1 MADDTEDTGNTP
13 EPQENNTPVNN
24 EPQYTDVEKKA
35 MEQGW
40 VPKEQYSGT
49 GKWRDAE
56 EFLDRGELFSKID
69 DLNRRNR
76 SLETTVHEVKK
87 HYKKM
92 AEAEYNRAL
101 KDLRAQKKEALDIGD
116 SEKVVQIDEAIQQTK
131 DQAAQEL
138 QRLDAQPTQPTENPV
153 FVVWQNRNPWYS
165 QDRAMKI
172 FADTL
177 GEELVVKHG
186 MKDPKEVL
194 TEIERQV
201 KKEFSHKFNNP
212 NRNKPGAVE
221 GGGKS
226 GGGKSNESF
235 QLTPEE
241 TQVMNKFIKH
251 GVMTKEEYIAEV
263 KASRGV

>member
-1 MADDTEDTGNTP
+1 MAENTEDLGNTP
-13 EPQENNTPVNN
+13 EPQEEVSTNN
-24 EPQYTDVEKKA
+24 EPEYSDVEKRA

-69 DLNRRNR
+69 DLNRKNR
-76 SLETTVHEVKK
+76 SLETTVHEVKR
-87 HYKKM
+87 HYKKI

-101 KDLRAQKKEALDIGD
+101 RELRAQKKDALDIGD
-116 SEKVVQIDEAIQQTK
+116 SERVVQIDEAIQNTK
-131 DQAAQEL
+131 VQQAQEL
-138 QRLDAQPTQPTENPV
+138 RQLDATPQMPPAENPV
-153 FVVWQNRNPWYS
+153 FMVWQNRNPWYS
-165 QDRAMKI
+165 QDRAMKV

-186 MKDPKEVL
+186 MHDPKEVL
-194 TEIERQV
+194 AEIERQV

-226 GGGKSNESF
+226 GGGKSNEAF
-235 QLTPEE
+235 QLTAEE
-241 TQVMNKFIKH
+241 TQVMNKFVKNK
-251 GVMTKEEYIAEV
+251 VMTKEEYIAEI